1 MKVPNN
7 LQIASSAQL
16 NMNESSQGKIMKLF
30 RIIQWACLE
39 VGMEVQT
46 VIRISPSEIVPDGGE
61 L

>member
-1 MKVPNN
+1 
-7 LQIASSAQL
+7 
-16 NMNESSQGKIMKLF
+16 MNESSQGRIMKLF
-30 RIIQWACLE
+30 RIIQCACLE